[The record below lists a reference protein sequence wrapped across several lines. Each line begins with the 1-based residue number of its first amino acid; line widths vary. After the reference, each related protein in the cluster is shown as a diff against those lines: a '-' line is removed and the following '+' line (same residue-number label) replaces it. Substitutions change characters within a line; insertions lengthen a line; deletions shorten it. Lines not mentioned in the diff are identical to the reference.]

1 MWNFLKEQVA
11 KAESAGKSIGIFHY
25 SSHEK
30 TWWRNF
36 ARNHEGKAGVP
47 TLEEVDEFT
56 ADYFVDLLDYS
67 KQVALGAT
75 GYGIKKLAPKA
86 GFNWQV
92 QDPGGALSLLKFKD
106 AVDPN
111 RSDAE
116 QQESIDWLYSYNLDD
131 VRATFAVRD
140 YLRNLT
146 F

>member
-1 MWNFLKEQVA
+1 M
-11 KAESAGKSIGIFHY
+11 
-25 SSHEK
+25 
-30 TWWRNF
+30 
-36 ARNHEGKAGVP
+36 
-47 TLEEVDEFT
+47 
-56 ADYFVDLLDYS
+56 
-67 KQVALGAT
+67 ALGTT

-86 GFNWQV
+86 GFNWAV
-92 QDPGGALSLLKFKD
+92 QDPGGAVSLLKYKD

-111 RSDAE
+111 KSPSE